1 MLLICWQYI
10 AFAHF
15 YHVNNLFTK
24 CTRGFILGLRSS
36 QGSQTARR
44 PITNPARGSPTAADA
59 PTTQLEQN
67 STLKDE
73 AELKR
78 GLSFAHCGYAWLDCV
93 KKAMS
98 YQPNDRVF
106 VAWGEVC
113 LTWWS
118 LMLKLRRC
126 QSAEWAAQLCQH
138 LSEDNSPLHLLLNRT
153 LSTL

>member
-1 MLLICWQYI
+1 MLLICWQYV

-78 GLSFAHCGYAWLDCV
+78 GLSFAHCGYEWLDCV
-93 KKAMS
+93 KKRCRINQMIVYLWPEGKFVWHDEVLCWS
-98 YQPNDRVF
+98 CECVSQQKEQHSSVNIYQKIFLPF
-106 VAWGEVC
+106 IFY
-113 LTWWS
+113 
-118 LMLKLRRC
+118 
-126 QSAEWAAQLCQH
+126 
-138 LSEDNSPLHLLLNRT
+138 
-153 LSTL
+153 